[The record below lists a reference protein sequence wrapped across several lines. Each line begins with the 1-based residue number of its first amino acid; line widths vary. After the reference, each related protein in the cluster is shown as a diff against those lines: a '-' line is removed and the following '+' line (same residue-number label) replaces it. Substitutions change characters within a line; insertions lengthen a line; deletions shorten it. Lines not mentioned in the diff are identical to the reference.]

1 MRRFRIRGINR
12 RDAFTV
18 TGVLVLTALVIYTL
32 VTTNASNHRIRGQ
45 YENLSSHYSEL
56 YEEAAVAGVDPSAPP
71 PEDVPEPDD
80 SAPQIPL
87 PQPGA
92 TGATGATGERGPG
105 PTQAQVIQALST
117 FCAANDCR
125 PTPTVAQVAAAI
137 SDYCADGRCRGEDG
151 DDGDIGATGATGA
164 TGSAGRPPTSEE
176 IAAAVLAYCSDGSC
190 RGETGAT
197 GDRGPGPTNEQV
209 LDQVRVFCAANN
221 DCQGPRGETGAAGEP
236 GKFEAGA
243 YTCPDETPYMR
254 GFSVTETGG
263 WAVECGAFPPVITTP
278 ES

>member
-1 MRRFRIRGINR
+1 MRLRIRGINR
-12 RDAFTV
+12 RDVAWVIGLLILAGAVIFT
-18 TGVLVLTALVIYTL
+18 LIS
-32 VTTNASNHRIRGQ
+32 TTASNESLRTQ
-45 YENLSSHYSEL
+45 YESLSAHYAEL
-56 YEEAAVAGVDPSAPP
+56 YEEAAVAGVEPSAPP

-87 PQPGA
+87 PQPAA

-105 PTQAQVIQALST
+105 PTQGQVVQALST
-117 FCAANDCR
+117 FCATNDCR

-151 DDGDIGATGATGA
+151 DDGDVGETGEVGATGA
-164 TGSAGRPPTSEE
+164 AGRPPTSEE
-176 IAAAVLAYCSDGSC
+176 IATAVAAYCSDGSC
-190 RGETGAT
+190 RGATGAT
-197 GDRGPGPTNEQV
+197 GERGPGPTNEQV

-221 DCQGPRGETGAAGEP
+221 DCQGPQGATGAAGEP
-236 GKFEAGA
+236 GKFKAGD

-254 GFSVTETGG
+254 GFSVQENGD
-263 WAVECGAFPPVITTP
+263 WAVTCEAFPPGITTP